1 MSEFDVRPLAP
12 GVPTN
17 AVKATATAGAAG
29 AAVAFRT
36 QGSSGGFLIGN
47 FPAYVTIKAQT
58 TTAGPGFHIAFGDS
72 TVGAPTIADML
83 ITDADEWQRVLV
95 PANATHIRA
104 FGEGT
109 TVGIVYA
116 YLSS

>member
-1 MSEFDVRPLAP
+1 MSEFDIRPLAP

-36 QGSSGGFLIGN
+36 QGAAGGFLIGN
-47 FPAYVTIKAQT
+47 FPVYVTIKAQI
-58 TTAGPGFHIAFGDS
+58 TTAGPGIHIAFGD
-72 TVGAPTIADML
+72 VNVAAPTAADML
-83 ITDADEWQRVLV
+83 IADVDEWLRVLV
-95 PANATHIRA
+95 PATATHIRA

-109 TVGIVYA
+109 TVGNVFA
-116 YLSS
+116 YISS